1 MRREDVFLVQEA
13 IGRGW
18 LTQDAVKIVTQRQ
31 GARGN
36 TTVGRKIGK
45 SLGIA
50 LVANGFLTDVQ
61 LQELQVALRNRGLKP
76 IFDEE
81 LIGQILLGDMAITR
95 EQLDEAFRAQMEQHG
110 AGRRKRIGEILVE
123 RKFLEP
129 AAVIAALRK
138 QRKEILQCAG
148 CGARFNVLERRAD
161 DPVPCPIC
169 ASVLRGGATA
179 LDVDESTIGI
189 RPAQPGDLPERI
201 AGYPG
206 PKVHFGKFVVMRELL
221 RSSEGPLHLGWQ
233 KDSQRFVALTFG
245 EKEFPA
251 GYPGKVFG
259 KLKAEA
265 AAKKVTLVGY
275 IESGVYGGKA
285 FVSWSILGFD
295 VTPAS
300 EAPPSSVAAP
310 PAGPA

>member
-13 IGRGW
+13 IRRGW
-18 LTQDAVKIVTQRQ
+18 ISQDAVKIVTQRQ
-31 GARGN
+31 SARGN
-36 TTVGRKIGK
+36 TTVGRRVGK

-61 LQELQVALRNRGLKP
+61 LQELQAALRQQGQKP
-76 IFDEE
+76 IFDDE
-81 LIGQILLGDMAITR
+81 LIGQILLGDLQITR
-95 EQLDEAFRAQMEQHG
+95 EQLDLAFHAQMEQHG

-123 RKFLEP
+123 RKACEP

-161 DPVPCPIC
+161 DPYPCPIC
-169 ASVLRGGATA
+169 ASVLRDGATA
-179 LDVDESTIGI
+179 LDVDDSTIGI
-189 RPAQPGDLPERI
+189 RPALPGDLPEKI

-221 RSSEGPLHLGWQ
+221 RSSEGPIHLAWQ
-233 KDSQRFVALTFG
+233 KDTGRFVALTFG
-245 EKEFPA
+245 AQEFPA

-259 KLKAEA
+259 KLKGES
-265 AAKKVTLVGY
+265 AAKNVTLVGF
-275 IESGVYGGKA
+275 IEAGVYGGKA
-285 FVSWSILGFD
+285 FVSWSL
-295 VTPAS
+295 
-300 EAPPSSVAAP
+300 
-310 PAGPA
+310 AGLSQEPQR